1 MSLEPA
7 PSSDLNRLLRI
18 MLDGDLTAA
27 NGVLD
32 ELYALPD
39 RLHDWHWLRERI
51 GALAVA
57 NYGEFFGDQTTENKR
72 KKFRAEVG
80 EDHAIKEK
88 SWEAFVEAVAA
99 RFWFDL
105 YDMEGTLASL
115 SESWKRT
122 RPFGFV
128 PG

>member
-1 MSLEPA
+1 
-7 PSSDLNRLLRI
+7 
-18 MLDGDLTAA
+18 MLDGNLTAA
-27 NGVLD
+27 SGVLD
-32 ELYALPD
+32 ELHALPD

-57 NYGEFFGDQTTENKR
+57 NYGVFFGDEATEHKR
-72 KKFRAEVG
+72 KKFRAETS

-88 SWEAFVEAVAA
+88 SWEAFVEAVVA

-105 YDMEGTLASL
+105 YDMDGTLGAL

-122 RPFGFV
+122 RPFGFAA
-128 PG
+128 G